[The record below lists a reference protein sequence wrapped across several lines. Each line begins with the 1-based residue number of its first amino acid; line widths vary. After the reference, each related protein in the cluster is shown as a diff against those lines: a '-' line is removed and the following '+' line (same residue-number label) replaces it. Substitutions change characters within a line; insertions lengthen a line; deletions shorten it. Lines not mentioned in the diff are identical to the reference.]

1 MSDNSQPHR
10 LKNQKEFSFLVKI
23 LKFLI
28 IGRDVDYG
36 GPMSPTDLL
45 VLFENVYRPSFEIL
59 KKWEQ
64 DKKIVGG
71 FLAAQR
77 AVAIMIE
84 APSAEELSN
93 WMTSLPFW
101 GRLTWEVIPLQTFQ
115 SGIDDL
121 KQQIESVK
129 KMVSMTEKSQQQP
142 LP

>member
-1 MSDNSQPHR
+1 
-10 LKNQKEFSFLVKI
+10 

-36 GPMSPTDLL
+36 GPMSPADLL
-45 VLFENVYRPSFEIL
+45 VLFENVYMPSFEML

-64 DKKIVGG
+64 DKKVVGG

-77 AVAIMIE
+77 AGAIIIE
-84 APSAEELSN
+84 APSAEELSS

-101 GRLTWEVIPLQTFQ
+101 GRQAWEVIPLQTFQ

-121 KQQIESVK
+121 KRQTDNVK
-129 KMVSMTEKSQQQP
+129 KMILMTEKSQQQP

>member
-1 MSDNSQPHR
+1 MSDCPQPHS
-10 LKNQKEFSFLVKI
+10 LKNRKRFNLSVKI

-36 GPMSPTDLL
+36 GPMSPADLL
-45 VLFENVYRPSFEIL
+45 VLFENVYRPSFEKL

-77 AVAIMIE
+77 AGAIMIE
-84 APSAEELSN
+84 APSAEELSS

-121 KQQIESVK
+121 KHAD
-129 KMVSMTEKSQQQP
+129 
-142 LP
+142 